1 MKHWLYTHL
10 LAPVMTMVR
19 PRSPSVRHMDNR
31 SANSCKCSSSGTV
44 MAVPVLGDWAEED
57 DVAADAVA
65 AVVGDTTSF
74 SVSLDGGENEAL
86 AGTDSSDMVESK

>member
-1 MKHWLYTHL
+1 
-10 LAPVMTMVR
+10 
-19 PRSPSVRHMDNR
+19 
-31 SANSCKCSSSGTV
+31 